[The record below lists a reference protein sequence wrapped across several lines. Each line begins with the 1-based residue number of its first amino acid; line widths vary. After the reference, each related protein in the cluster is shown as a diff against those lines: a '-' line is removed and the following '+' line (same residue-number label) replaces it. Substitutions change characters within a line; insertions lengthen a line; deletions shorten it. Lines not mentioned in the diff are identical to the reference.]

1 MDAWGTTH
9 DTRHKKRE
17 TINEEQQP
25 VINMAN
31 FKEDLVRVK
40 AFIFDI
46 DGVLSQQTIA
56 LNAFGIPNRT
66 VNLRDGY
73 ALQLAVKKG
82 YNIGIISGSTSKEY
96 QKRLRRL
103 GIKDI
108 YLGSGSKLN
117 DFNSFLK
124 KHDLSK
130 SDVLFMGDDIPDFEV
145 MKAAGIP
152 VCPSDADSEIK
163 QVSSYISDKKGGEG
177 CVRDV
182 IEQVLRL
189 HNKWMDSEAFTW

>member
-1 MDAWGTTH
+1 LLVNGSNVSGNQHQATST
-9 DTRHKKRE
+9 K
-17 TINEEQQP
+17 QQ
-25 VINMAN
+25 VFIMAN

-46 DGVLSQQTIA
+46 DGVLSLQTIT
-56 LNAFGIPNRT
+56 LNSFGVPNRT

-73 ALQLAVKKG
+73 AIQLAVRKG
-82 YNIGIISGSTSKEY
+82 YHIGIISGSRSKEY
-96 QKRLRRL
+96 QKRLKLL
-103 GIKDI
+103 GVNDI
-108 YLGSGSKLN
+108 YLRSRNKIEN
-117 DFNSFLK
+117 FNTFLK
-124 KHDLSK
+124 KYNLQK
-130 SDVLFMGDDIPDFEV
+130 SEILFMGDDIPDFEV
-145 MKAAGIP
+145 MKEAGIP

-189 HNKWMDSEAFTW
+189 HNNWMDSDAFIW